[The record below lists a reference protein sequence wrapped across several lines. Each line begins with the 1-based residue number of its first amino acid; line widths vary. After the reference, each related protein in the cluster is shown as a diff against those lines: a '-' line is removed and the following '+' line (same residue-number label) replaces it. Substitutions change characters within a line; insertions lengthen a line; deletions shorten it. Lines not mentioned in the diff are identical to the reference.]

1 MVLRLLPGKTYII
14 ASVSLKKGCKGDTNL
29 QLLGTN
35 VTGINTEGVMS
46 DTTEQH
52 VTSSTLQGIL
62 VETKA
67 VTTSNTT
74 INIGGCIKGST
85 KQKKA
90 EDKQKVAEV
99 KS

>member
-46 DTTEQH
+46 DTTE
-52 VTSSTLQGIL
+52 
-62 VETKA
+62 
-67 VTTSNTT
+67 
-74 INIGGCIKGST
+74 
-85 KQKKA
+85 
-90 EDKQKVAEV
+90 
-99 KS
+99 